1 MPCIH
6 GLEEESCPTCRIL
19 KSTLPTKGFPEQK
32 SQIPEIGNL
41 FFKENQN
48 LDENIKREILK
59 GRPDLTPDLLTRI
72 PQPRF
77 INDLPR
83 FENHLFQ
90 ERIKELDITKY
101 DHFGITKKIAL
112 EKPDLRFKKDE

>member
-6 GLEEESCPTCRIL
+6 GLEEENCPTCRIL
-19 KSTLPTKGFPEQK
+19 KSTLPTKGFVEQK
-32 SQIPEIGNL
+32 SQLPEIGNL
-41 FFKENQN
+41 FFKKNRS
-48 LDENIKREILK
+48 LDENVKKEILQ
-59 GRPDLTPDLLTRI
+59 GRPDLTPDSLNRI

-90 ERIKELDITKY
+90 ERIKELDITKE
-101 DHFGITKKIAL
+101 DMFGITKKIVL
-112 EKPDLRFKKDE
+112 EKPNLRFKKDE